1 MKFCFL
7 KKWENIDFKH
17 LLKVIQIIVFP
28 TRS

>member
-1 MKFCFL
+1 L
-7 KKWENIDFKH
+7 ENIDFKH